1 MLKPRVLAC
10 ALGLSISLVGCR
22 RSGVQGCLDL
32 TASHRYAAAAK
43 RCGEVYY
50 AAGRDPRAGAAA
62 AQSHYAL
69 RHEDE
74 VLTWVDRLARE
85 KRVSPGVWSLAASV
99 QERQGRL
106 EEAERDY
113 RRDVAVCRAAGDHA
127 RAADILYRLFHLSW
141 GRSGYR
147 ATYLLASESLRE
159 AVESRDP
166 KLQAFAVQAVYTALF
181 EVGDL
186 DGARRALDAAA
197 PWIAGLD
204 RQTQARF
211 LNNRGTVLAA
221 QGRPAL
227 ARREFERALELGAGG
242 THELFRAVQL
252 NLTEVLL
259 DLGETGRAADH
270 LAEAWKHV
278 EPGRP
283 PADSLFDYQ
292 VRIDLARGD
301 LARAGRDLAAALG
314 NEPDPEWAW
323 DLEYRRGL
331 LAEARGDLRTA
342 ESAYEKSVGIVE
354 EMRRS
359 LAFDDLKSWLLDRKR
374 EPFEALFRLRARSG
388 RAREALEVADR
399 AQARTFLDAFL
410 QGSSSAGA
418 PLERLE
424 GLGSLLPAMSQ
435 SPVAAPQPIGQV
447 LKAFG
452 DRHGLIY
459 FEAADDLW
467 RIVVAG
473 GKVRLQPVAVRAPEV
488 RRLAEEFLAHPED
501 ARRAER
507 LGELLLPPGSLPE
520 RGRTVYVAADG
531 ILGNLPFAALRREGR
546 YLVEDRPL
554 VSVPSLSALA
564 ALEKPRGEAA
574 ESSLVL
580 ADPRGDLPAAMAEGR
595 DVARLLGCPVRTGR
609 EATAGEMRRASRARA
624 LHLATHAGLGPR
636 GSWLELAGGQVSA
649 SEIVAGRIGPRL
661 VVLASCASGARPGRQ
676 MWGSLGASFLAA
688 GSRSVLASLWSV
700 EDAPTRELILGFY
713 SEGGTSDPAGAL
725 ARAQRVAIG
734 RGLSPKIWA
743 PFVLLGSDRPLDE
756 AP

>member
-1 MLKPRVLAC
+1 MQA
-10 ALGLSISLVGCR
+10 
-22 RSGVQGCLDL
+22 
-32 TASHRYAAAAK
+32 
-43 RCGEVYY
+43 
-50 AAGRDPRAGAAA
+50 
-62 AQSHYAL
+62 
-69 RHEDE
+69 
-74 VLTWVDRLARE
+74 
-85 KRVSPGVWSLAASV
+85 LAA
-99 QERQGRL
+99 
-106 EEAERDY
+106 
-113 RRDVAVCRAAGDHA
+113 
-127 RAADILYRLFHLSW
+127 
-141 GRSGYR
+141 
-147 ATYLLASESLRE
+147 
-159 AVESRDP
+159 
-166 KLQAFAVQAVYTALF
+166 QAVYTVLF

-186 DGARRALDAAA
+186 DGAHRALDAAA

-204 RQTQARF
+204 RATQARF

-221 QGRPAL
+221 EGRPAL
-227 ARREFERALELGAGG
+227 ARREFERALELGTGG
-242 THELFRAVQL
+242 TPEFFREFFRGVQL
-252 NLTEVLL
+252 NLTEILL
-259 DLGETGRAADH
+259 DLGEIDPAADH
-270 LAEAWKHV
+270 LAEAWKQV
-278 EPGRP
+278 EPGHP

-301 LARAGRDLAAALG
+301 LARAGRDLGAGLA
-314 NEPDPEWAW
+314 NDPDPEWAW

-342 ESAYEKSVGIVE
+342 ANAYEKSIGIVE

-359 LAFDDLKSWLLDRKR
+359 LGFDELKSWLLDRKR
-374 EPFEALFRLRARSG
+374 EPFEALFRLRARAG
-388 RAREALEVADR
+388 RAREALEIADR

-410 QGSSSAGA
+410 QGSASAGA

-424 GLGSLLPAMSQ
+424 GLDSLLPAMSQ

-473 GKVRLQPVAVRAPEV
+473 GKVRLQTVAVRAPEV

-501 ARRAER
+501 AGKAER
-507 LGELLLPPGSLPE
+507 LGELLLPTGALPE

-531 ILGNLPFAALRREGR
+531 ILGNLPFAALRRESR

-564 ALEKPRGEAA
+564 ALERPREEDPG
-574 ESSLVL
+574 SPLVL
-580 ADPRGDLPAAMAEGR
+580 ADPRGDLPAAMAEGA

-609 EATAGEMRRASRARA
+609 EATLGEMRRASRARA

-636 GSWLELAGGQVSA
+636 GSWLELAGGRVSA

-700 EDAPTRELILGFY
+700 EDAPTRELILRFY
-713 SEGGTSDPAGAL
+713 SEGGASDPAGAL

-734 RGLSPKIWA
+734 QGLSPKIWA

>member
-1 MLKPRVLAC
+1 MLKPHVQAC
-10 ALGLSISLVGCR
+10 ALGLSIILAGCR

-32 TASHRYAAAAK
+32 TLSHRYAAAAK
-43 RCGEVYY
+43 RCGEVY
-50 AAGRDPRAGAAA
+50 AAERDPRAGAAA
-62 AQSHYAL
+62 AQAHYAL
-69 RHEDE
+69 QHEDE
-74 VLTWVDRLARE
+74 ALAWVDRLARDG
-85 KRVSPGVWSLAASV
+85 RISPGVWSLAAAV
-99 QERQGRL
+99 EERRGRI
-106 EEAERDY
+106 EDAERDY
-113 RRDVAVCRAAGDHA
+113 RREVAVSRAAGDHA

-147 ATYLLASESLRE
+147 ATYLLASESLQE

-197 PWIAGLD
+197 PWIEGLD
-204 RQTQARF
+204 RATRARF

-221 QGRPAL
+221 EGRPAL

-242 THELFRAVQL
+242 THEFFRGVQL

-259 DLGETGRAADH
+259 DLGEIDRAADH

-283 PADSLFDYQ
+283 PSDSLFDYQ
-292 VRIDLARGD
+292 VRIDLVRGD
-301 LARAGRDLAAALG
+301 LARTARDLDAGLA
-314 NEPDPEWAW
+314 NDPDPEWAW

-342 ESAYEKSVGIVE
+342 ESAYERSTGIVE

-359 LAFDDLKSWLLDRKR
+359 LAFDELKSWLLDRKR
-374 EPFEALFRLRARSG
+374 QPFEALFRLRARLG

-424 GLGSLLPAMSQ
+424 GLDSLLPAMSQ

-452 DRHGLIY
+452 DRHGLVY
-459 FEAADDLW
+459 FEAADDFW
-467 RIVVAG
+467 RIVVTS
-473 GKVRLQPVAVRAPEV
+473 GKVRLQAVAVRAPEV
-488 RRLAEEFLAHPED
+488 RRLVEEFLAHPED
-501 ARRAER
+501 ARGAER

-520 RGRTVYVAADG
+520 KGRTVYVAADG

-554 VSVPSLSALA
+554 VSVPSLSALV
-564 ALEKPRGEAA
+564 ALERPRGEAPD
-574 ESSLVL
+574 SPLVL
-580 ADPRGDLPAAMAEGR
+580 ADPRGDLPAARAEGA

-636 GSWLELAGGQVSA
+636 GSWLELAGGRVSA

-700 EDAPTRELILGFY
+700 EDAPTRELILRFY
-713 SEGGTSDPAGAL
+713 SEGGAPDPAGAL

-743 PFVLLGSDRPLDE
+743 PFVLLGSDRPLDA